1 MERANPLRL
10 GVLAPPSQSSMA
22 VSSDS
27 AADTSPLSGLLVI
40 AKPLGLTSATV
51 VRIVRRRAGDVKT
64 GHAGTLDP
72 LATGVLILC
81 LGKATKAVER
91 VMALDKRYR
100 AVVDLSA
107 RSSTDDG
114 EGEITPVTCDAPSSR
129 EAVERALLSFTGR
142 IVQSPPIYSALK
154 VGGVCSYRLARRGDA
169 VALRPRE
176 VTVHQIDLIGY
187 DFPRV
192 TIDVHCGKGV
202 YIRALARD
210 LGVALGTGG
219 YLAELSR
226 TAVGP
231 YNLESA
237 RTLES
242 LPEALRHADLLPVP
256 AQAPA

>member
-1 MERANPLRL
+1 
-10 GVLAPPSQSSMA
+10 MA
-22 VSSDS
+22 GPSDS
-27 AADTSPLSGLLVI
+27 GADTSPLSGLLVI
-40 AKPLGLTSATV
+40 TKPLGLTSATV

-81 LGKATKAVER
+81 VGKATKAVER
-91 VMALDKRYR
+91 VMAMDKRYR

-107 RSSTDDG
+107 RSNTDDG
-114 EGEITPVTCDAPSSR
+114 EGEITPVMCDAPPR
-129 EAVERALLSFTGR
+129 EAVECALRSFTGR
-142 IVQSPPIYSALK
+142 VVQSPPIYSALK
-154 VGGVCSYRLARRGDA
+154 VGGICSYRLARRGDA

-176 VTVHQIDLIGY
+176 VTIYGIDLIGY
-187 DFPRV
+187 DFPRA

-210 LGVALGTGG
+210 LGLALGTGG

-231 YNLESA
+231 YNLASA

-242 LPEALRHADLLPVP
+242 LPQSLKQADLLPVP
-256 AQAPA
+256 TETSAQSPSAK